1 MITKKAKFIHVLKNV
16 LFKKIEPVSIVHFLT
31 NRCNARCSFCFIDFA
46 NIFFALGGII
56 TLLGL
61 KKALVNKV
69 YIYSRQRKNQ

>member
-1 MITKKAKFIHVLKNV
+1 
-16 LFKKIEPVSIVHFLT
+16 LT
-31 NRCNARCSFCFIDFA
+31 VIAIDFA

-61 KKALVNKV
+61 KKILVNKV